1 MVPSL
6 RPQQDKYQNIYS
18 QLGAENSSKNSIFSI
33 STLMV
38 SMFVSPPPKCMC
50 SKHNSSDFPGGS
62 VVKNPSYSTGNAG
75 SILGQGTKIPHALE
89 HLSPCAK
96 LQSPCITSKKI
107 PHDTTKIQ
115 NTVTKTRHSQ
125 INKFFLKIPNVMEL

>member
-18 QLGAENSSKNSIFSI
+18 QLGAENSSKNFIFSI

-62 VVKNPSYSTGNAG
+62 VVKNPSYSAGNSG
-75 SILGQGTKIPHALE
+75 SIPGQGTKIPHALE
-89 HLSPCAK
+89 HLSLCATTRE
-96 LQSPCITSKKI
+96 SMHHIRKI
-107 PHDTTKIQ
+107 PHDTTKIP
-115 NTVTKTRHSQ
+115 NTVTKTQHSQ
-125 INKFFLKIPNVMEL
+125 INKFF